1 MIKIEQATEFTD
13 ADIQVLSAGLDANAK
28 QKRGHDPV
36 EHFAFFMRDDT
47 NKIVGGCNGILYYGC
62 LYIDQL
68 WIDEKYRGADYGTEL
83 VTAAEDMARA
93 KGCLFSTMETMD
105 WEALEFYKKLGY
117 RVTAEQRGYVR
128 DTVMYYLRK
137 DF

>member
-1 MIKIEQATEFTD
+1 MITIEKAEEFTE
-13 ADIQVLSAGLDANAK
+13 ADILILTRGLDANAK
-28 QKRGHDPV
+28 QKRGLPPMDF
-36 EHFAFFMRDDT
+36 FAYFLRDDD
-47 NKIVGGCNGILYYGC
+47 NKIVGGCYSLIYYGC

-68 WIDEKYRGADYGTEL
+68 WIDEKFRGQDFGTKL
-83 VTAAEDMARA
+83 VKAAEEYALS

-117 RVTAEQRGYVR
+117 YKESEQHGYVNGI
-128 DTVMYYLRK
+128 VMYRMRK